1 MPLTWKNTRELI
13 DPKNL
18 KLKILI
24 YGLPGLGKTSFVATA
39 PNVAVGACET
49 GHGKGLLSVATKGLR
64 YAELNSFDNFDEF
77 CSAKNLPAEV
87 ETLALDSLTD
97 MCKTFIKDKALTVPR
112 TGKNGESEKRALGVP
127 ENDDYGTMG
136 ELARKLTRKLLD
148 HDKHIIA
155 TAQLRIK
162 EPSEK
167 DKGGE
172 TIIGPDLPG
181 QMFLGSTGMFD
192 LVLCLRHRQVFDT
205 PERPD
210 NRFKHTE
217 RYFLTASQGMWL
229 AKNRMSVGESEISF
243 LPQEIVYDIKKGS
256 GTFNDIL
263 TRAQTA
269 YAAFAAQAK
278 ETAA

>member
-1 MPLTWKNTRELI
+1 MPLAWKNTRDLI

-24 YGLPGLGKTSFVATA
+24 YGLPGLGKSSFVAGA

-49 GHGKGLLSVATKGLR
+49 GHGKGLLSVATKSIR
-64 YAELNSFDNFDEF
+64 YTELNDFNAFDEF
-77 CSAKNLPAEV
+77 CSGKSLPEGAV

-97 MCKTFIKDKALTVPR
+97 MCKTFIKDKALSAMR
-112 TGKNGESEKRALGVP
+112 KQGNSDKRDMGVP
-127 ENDDYGTMG
+127 EQDDYGTMG
-136 ELARKLTRKLLD
+136 ELARKLVRKLLD
-148 HDKHIIA
+148 QDKHIIA
-155 TAQLRIK
+155 TATLRIK

-172 TIIGPDLPG
+172 TIYGPNLPAE
-181 QMFLGSTGMFD
+181 MFLGSTGMFD
-192 LVLCLRHRQVFDT
+192 MVLCLRHRQVF
-205 PERPD
+205 RNPD
-210 NRFKHTE
+210 KPDPKDKVTE
-217 RYFLTASQGMWL
+217 RYFLTASQGVWL

-263 TRAQTA
+263 TRAQKA
-269 YAAFAAQAK
+269 YADYAAGK
-278 ETAA
+278 EKNG

>member
-1 MPLTWKNTRELI
+1 MPLAWKNTRDLI

-49 GHGKGLLSVATKGLR
+49 GHGKGLLSVATKGIR
-64 YAELNSFDNFDEF
+64 YAELNSFENFDEF
-77 CSAKNLPAEV
+77 CSAKNLPPEV

-112 TGKNGESEKRALGVP
+112 SKGESEKRSMGVP

-148 HDKHIIA
+148 QDKHIIA

-162 EPSEK
+162 EPNEK

-172 TIIGPDLPG
+172 TIAGPDLPG

-192 LVLCLRHRQVFDT
+192 LVLCLRHRTVFKN
-205 PERPD
+205 PAKPD
-210 NRFKHTE
+210 PKEKSVE
-217 RYFLTASQGMWL
+217 RYFLTASQGQWL
-229 AKNRMSVGESEISF
+229 AKNRMSVGDSEISF
-243 LPQEIVYDIKKGS
+243 LPPEIVYDIAKGS

-263 TRAQTA
+263 TRAQIA
-269 YAAFAAQAK
+269 YAAFAK
-278 ETAA
+278 EKSNG